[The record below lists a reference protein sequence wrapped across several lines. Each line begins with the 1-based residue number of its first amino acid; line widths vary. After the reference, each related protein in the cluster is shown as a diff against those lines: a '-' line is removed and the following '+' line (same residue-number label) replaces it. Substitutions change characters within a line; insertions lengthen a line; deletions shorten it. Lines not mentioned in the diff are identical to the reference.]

1 MVTLNAI
8 PVESTTKLSHLPGGS
23 LRPRSE
29 QAAVRLLEMMRASE
43 SSGNLQRLT
52 LLVSIVQCLLHYT
65 TNPDV
70 VMIALWDAETRCEGF
85 IDPEVKQQFKEW
97 FETEAAVARSNN
109 KMAW

>member
-1 MVTLNAI
+1 MGSLSAI
-8 PVESTTKLSHLPGGS
+8 PAESTPKLSHLPGGS

-29 QAAVRLLEMMRASE
+29 RAAVLLLEMIHASE
-43 SSGNLQRLT
+43 SSENLQRLT
-52 LLVSIVQCLLHYT
+52 LLVSILQCLLHYT

-70 VMIALWDAETRCEGF
+70 VMLALWDAETRCEGF

-97 FETEAAVARSNN
+97 FATEAAVARSTN